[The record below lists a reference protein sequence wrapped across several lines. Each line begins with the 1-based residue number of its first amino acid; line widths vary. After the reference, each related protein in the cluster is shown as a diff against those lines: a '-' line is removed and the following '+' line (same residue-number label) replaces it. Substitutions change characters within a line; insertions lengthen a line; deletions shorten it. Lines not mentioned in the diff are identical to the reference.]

1 MVHTLN
7 LSAKIKQM
15 LNEGVYDQNE
25 IFKRLY
31 PTYRGHYSTLRDKIA
46 WVKNYA

>member
-1 MVHTLN
+1 MTLTN
-7 LSAKIKQM
+7 KIKKM
-15 LNEGVYDQNE
+15 LNEGIYDQNE
-25 IFKRLY
+25 IFRQLY